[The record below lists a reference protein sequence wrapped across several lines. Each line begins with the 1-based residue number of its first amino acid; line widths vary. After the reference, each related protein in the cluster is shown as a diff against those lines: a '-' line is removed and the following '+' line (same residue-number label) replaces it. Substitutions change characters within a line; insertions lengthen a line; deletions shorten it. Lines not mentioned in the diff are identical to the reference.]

1 MVIIASRK
9 RPLRKRPLRGYL
21 PHLHDDRMPSRY
33 IAETRAFFG
42 CRAATW
48 DAKFGDDLPAYCA
61 AVAEAGIRRGGVAV
75 DVGCGTGRA
84 LPPLRE
90 AVGPEGSVIALDV
103 TPEMLGA
110 ARRRSITAKAALI
123 LADARSLPFADA
135 SADAIFAAGLVHHLP
150 DSGAGLRELAR
161 VTRPGGLLVLFHPS
175 GRAALAA
182 RHGRV
187 LSPDELLAEGVLR
200 RCAEATGWGL
210 TVYDDAP
217 QRFFALA
224 ERR

>member
-1 MVIIASRK
+1 
-9 RPLRKRPLRGYL
+9 
-21 PHLHDDRMPSRY
+21 MPSRY
-33 IAETRAFFG
+33 VAETRAFFG
-42 CRAATW
+42 SRAATW
-48 DAKFGDDLPAYCA
+48 DTKFGDDLPAYCA

-90 AVGPEGSVIALDV
+90 AVGPAGSVIAVDL
-103 TPEMLGA
+103 TPEMLTA
-110 ARRRSITAKAALI
+110 ARPRSIAAKAALI

-135 SADAIFAAGLVHHLP
+135 STDAIFAAGLVHHLP
-150 DSGAGLRELAR
+150 DSGAGLQELAR
-161 VTRPGGLLVLFHPS
+161 VTRPGGVLVIFHPS

-200 RCAEATGWGL
+200 RRTAATGWRL
-210 TVYDDAP
+210 TAYDDAP
-217 QRFFALA
+217 HRFFAVA